1 MTGLNKIPVY
11 IHSPCR
17 HIASRAS
24 LTKKCQEFNFMFGGS
39 DIISENEGRLA
50 EFFEKLK
57 KTYIENGGTKYDF
70 I

>member
-1 MTGLNKIPVY
+1 
-11 IHSPCR
+11 
-17 HIASRAS
+17 
-24 LTKKCQEFNFMFGGS
+24 MFGGS

-57 KTYIENGGTKYDF
+57 KTYLENGGTKYDF